1 MLLSNISLVYN
12 SFSDMTVHLINNTI
26 NDIGKWNCTTDTNL
40 NFTIHCLE
48 FPNDHDCYPSVNMEP
63 TNIIITIIGTWTIF
77 NIVIGTLGNLFTII
91 GLSFSAK
98 RKM

>member
-1 MLLSNISLVYN
+1 MGAVVAYAGSFENVRWNEN
-12 SFSDMTVHLINNTI
+12 SYKYT
-26 NDIGKWNCTTDTNL
+26 
-40 NFTIHCLE
+40 E

>member
-12 SFSDMTVHLINNTI
+12 SFSDMTVHLINNSI

-40 NFTIHCLE
+40 KKHIRCLE
-48 FPNDHDCYPSVNMEP
+48 FPNDHDCYPSINLEP
-63 TNIIITIIGTWTIF
+63 TNIIITIIGTWTFF

>member
-1 MLLSNISLVYN
+1 MNG
-12 SFSDMTVHLINNTI
+12 TI
-26 NDIGKWNCTTDTNL
+26 NYIGKWNCTTKTNL
-40 NFTIHCLE
+40 EKHIHCLE
-48 FPNDHDCYPSVNMEP
+48 FPNDHECYPSINLEP

-77 NIVIGTLGNLFTII
+77 NMIIGTLGNSITII